1 MSFEEDFAPESYDH
15 TMNLSPKRYATKSS
29 VNTDS
34 LKKENLK
41 LIQDFLNDSDSDSDE
56 DEKIRYLKLDLANK
70 EIEIIELKE
79 KLSRLEKMSSLI
91 NETNTVLETV
101 FKNTEEYEKLCDSMN
116 SSNFREIIKKEMQL
130 IKPHS
135 LPESFNTLPQY
146 IQTSC
151 KYVYNIKN
159 EVEKEYSSKIQDKVF
174 YSNKFNEVLF
184 YIQFGLTIIL
194 ALIYI
199 YYFISLK

>member
-41 LIQDFLNDSDSDSDE
+41 LIQDYLNDSDSDSDE

-79 KLSRLEKMSSLI
+79 KVSRLEKMNRVI
-91 NETNTVLETV
+91 NEMNTVLETV
-101 FKNTEEYEKLCDSMN
+101 FKNTDEYEKLCDSMN
-116 SSNFREIIKKEMQL
+116 SSNFRDIIKKEMLL

-135 LPESFNTLPQY
+135 LPELFDTLPQY

-151 KYVYNIKN
+151 RYVYNIKN
-159 EVEKEYSSKIQDKVF
+159 EVEKEYSTKIQDKVF

-184 YIQFGLTIIL
+184 YIQVVFTIIL
-194 ALIYI
+194 VFLYL